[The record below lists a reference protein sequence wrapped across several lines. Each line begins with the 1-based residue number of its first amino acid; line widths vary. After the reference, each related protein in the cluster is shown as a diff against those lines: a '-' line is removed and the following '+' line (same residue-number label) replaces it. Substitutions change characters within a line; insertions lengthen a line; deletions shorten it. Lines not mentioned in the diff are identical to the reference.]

1 MDLEVIA
8 LTTGEKVRILRQ
20 NKGWTQ
26 EQLALKIGRGK
37 SFISHIENNRDK
49 PVELIVDIAKAL
61 DTTPSFLMGWERDP
75 EQKRYLNHYVDEL
88 TDEQFARLLI
98 FFKNLIA
105 ENDK

>member
-1 MDLEVIA
+1 MIA

-61 DTTPSFLMGWERDP
+61 DTSPSFLMGWERDP

-88 TDEQFARLLI
+88 TDEQFERHLV